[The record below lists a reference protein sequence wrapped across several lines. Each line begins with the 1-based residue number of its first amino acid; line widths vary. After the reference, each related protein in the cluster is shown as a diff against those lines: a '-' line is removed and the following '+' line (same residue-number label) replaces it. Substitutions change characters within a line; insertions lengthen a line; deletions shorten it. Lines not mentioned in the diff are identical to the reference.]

1 MAEIHSRCWAT
12 SMVIATA
19 LLPAIPTFAAET
31 LRVAYAGS
39 MGVVMDTV
47 IGFARRLPCE
57 R

>member
-1 MAEIHSRCWAT
+1 
-12 SMVIATA
+12 MVIATA